1 MKKPTLLLS
10 LMLMI
15 GSMYFPQAQPVS
27 KTETTTFLA
36 LGDSYTIG
44 ESVAESERWP
54 NQLAACLNGKGY
66 RIEKPLIIAKT
77 GWRTDQ
83 LAQAVEAAKLKN
95 DFGLVSLLI
104 GVNNQYQGRSAES
117 YKPEFEQL
125 LLRAIEL
132 AGGRKERVI
141 VVSIPDY
148 GYTPFGE
155 SKQETIRKGVDAFN
169 AVNKEIAEQM
179 GIRYY
184 NITELTRLGLNQPE
198 FVATDRLHPSG
209 KMYALWSALISTD
222 F

>member
-1 MKKPTLLLS
+1 
-10 LMLMI
+10 
-15 GSMYFPQAQPVS
+15 
-27 KTETTTFLA
+27 
-36 LGDSYTIG
+36 
-44 ESVAESERWP
+44 
-54 NQLAACLNGKGY
+54 
-66 RIEKPLIIAKT
+66 
-77 GWRTDQ
+77 
-83 LAQAVEAAKLKN
+83 
-95 DFGLVSLLI
+95 
-104 GVNNQYQGRSAES
+104 
-117 YKPEFEQL
+117 
-125 LLRAIEL
+125 LRAIEL

-209 KMYALWSALISTD
+209 KMYALWSALISTGSSL
-222 F
+222 FGRT

>member
-104 GVNNQYQGRSAES
+104 GVNNQYQGR
-117 YKPEFEQL
+117 
-125 LLRAIEL
+125 
-132 AGGRKERVI
+132 
-141 VVSIPDY
+141 
-148 GYTPFGE
+148 
-155 SKQETIRKGVDAFN
+155 
-169 AVNKEIAEQM
+169 
-179 GIRYY
+179 
-184 NITELTRLGLNQPE
+184 
-198 FVATDRLHPSG
+198 
-209 KMYALWSALISTD
+209 
-222 F
+222 